1 MFNFNNVGLDVRLGK
16 PYMLAM
22 YDSTMHVNVCDVNV
36 GDESGSNKIRRS
48 ENSHQNCG
56 TIIWVTFQ
64 GGGGMSD

>member
-16 PYMLAM
+16 PYMLTM
-22 YDSTMHVNVCDVNV
+22 YDSTMHVNV
-36 GDESGSNKIRRS
+36 GDESGSSKIRRS

-64 GGGGMSD
+64 GGGRMSD